1 MVKGVIFDMDGVLVN
16 NMGVHFQAFAAMAMR
31 YNLSP
36 ESGNNIDLTHLNG
49 RGNDDIIT
57 ALFPAELVA
66 EKGVQALADEK
77 EALYRE
83 IYEPTIKPT
92 EGLVRLLESLHGA
105 GIRCAVGSSGPR
117 ENVDFVLR
125 KCLIEPFFSAR
136 ISGDMVTLCKPDPE
150 IFLTAAQK
158 LGLEPNEC
166 LVFEDALSGVRAAKA
181 AGMKVIALT
190 TTHTAEQLREEG
202 AQIIAK
208 DFTTI
213 DLETIRSLYK
223 E

>member
-1 MVKGVIFDMDGVLVN
+1 MDGVLVN
-16 NMGVHFQAFAAMAMR
+16 NMAVHFRAFAAMAER
-31 YNLSP
+31 YHLRAEEGVDFS
-36 ESGNNIDLTHLNG
+36 HLNG

-66 EKGVQALADEK
+66 QKGVQALADEK

-83 IYEPTIKPT
+83 IYAPEIAPTA
-92 EGLVRLLESLHGA
+92 GLVRLLGELTGA
-105 GIRCAVGSSGPR
+105 GLRCAVGSSGPR

-125 KCLIEPFFSAR
+125 ECHIEPYFEVR
-136 ISGDMVTLCKPDPE
+136 ISGDMVTRCKPDPE
-150 IFLTAAQK
+150 IFLTAAHR
-158 LGLEPNEC
+158 LGLEPSEC
-166 LVFEDALSGVRAAKA
+166 LVFEDAISGVRAAKA

-190 TTHTAEQLREEG
+190 TTHTREQLLREG
-202 AQIIAK
+202 AEIVAE

-213 DLETIRSLYK
+213 SMEDIHSLYK